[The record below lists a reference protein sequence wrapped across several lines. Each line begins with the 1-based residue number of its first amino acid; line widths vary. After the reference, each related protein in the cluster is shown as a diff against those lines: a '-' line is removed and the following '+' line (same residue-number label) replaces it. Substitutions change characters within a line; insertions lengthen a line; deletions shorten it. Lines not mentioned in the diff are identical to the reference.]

1 MTREHNRPTTVTT
14 ISRRQFLK
22 VGGVVVGGSVA
33 IATGSLYA
41 NDQTEQLVVERV
53 QIPIKNLKPALEG
66 LRIVQL
72 GDLHLYPFTDIGQ
85 VRRAIETANTLA
97 PDLIVLMGDYV
108 TRQAEAVFE
117 LVPLL
122 STLNAKYGVFT
133 IIGNHD
139 IWTNVDVVRA
149 GLIEAGLS
157 ILRNDGLT
165 FSIGRER
172 LYLAGVDDGWSGQPD
187 LAAALAKL
195 PADVTAILLAHE
207 PDLADQFSRD
217 GRISLQLSGHTHGGQ
232 IRLPGIGAV
241 ILPYLG
247 RKYDLGLYQ
256 INGMWLYT
264 NRGIGNVTEPV
275 RFNCSPEVTEI
286 TLVGA

>member
-1 MTREHNRPTTVTT
+1 
-14 ISRRQFLK
+14 
-22 VGGVVVGGSVA
+22 VA
-33 IATGSLYA
+33 IATGYLYA
-41 NDQTEQLVVERV
+41 NDQAEQLVVERV

-172 LYLAGVDDGWSGQPD
+172 LYLAGVDDGWIGQPD

-195 PADVTAILLAHE
+195 PGDVTTILLAHE

>member
-1 MTREHNRPTTVTT
+1 VKRNNNRFAAVTT
-14 ISRRQFLK
+14 INRRQFLK
-22 VGGVVVGGSVA
+22 VGGAVLGGSVA
-33 IATGSLYA
+33 IATGYLYA
-41 NDQTEQLVVERV
+41 NDQTEQLVIERV
-53 QIPIKNLKPALEG
+53 QLPIKNLKPALEG

-85 VRRAIETANTLA
+85 IRQAIETANALE

-139 IWTNVDVVRA
+139 IWTDVEVVQS
-149 GLIEAGLS
+149 GLTKARLP
-157 ILRNDGLT
+157 ILKNDGLMLAV
-165 FSIGRER
+165 GRER

-187 LAAALAKL
+187 LAAALANL
-195 PADVTAILLAHE
+195 PGDVTTILLAHE
-207 PDLADQFSRD
+207 PDLADQFSQD

-247 RKYDLGLYQ
+247 LKYDLGLYQ

-264 NRGIGNVTEPV
+264 NRGIGNVAEPV
-275 RFNCSPEVTEI
+275 RLNCSPEVTEI
-286 TLVGA
+286 TLVTA

>member
-1 MTREHNRPTTVTT
+1 MKRNNNRFATVTT
-14 ISRRQFLK
+14 INRRQFLK
-22 VGGVVVGGSVA
+22 VGSAVLGGSVA
-33 IATGSLYA
+33 IATSCLYA
-41 NDQTEQLVVERV
+41 NDQAEQLMIERV
-53 QIPIKNLKPALEG
+53 QLPIKNLKPALEG

-72 GDLHLYPFTDIGQ
+72 GDLHLYPFTNLGQ
-85 VRRAIETANTLA
+85 IRQAIETANTLE

-139 IWTNVDVVRA
+139 IWTDVEVVQSGLTKA
-149 GLIEAGLS
+149 GLP
-157 ILRNDGLT
+157 ILKNDGLT
-165 FSIGRER
+165 LAVGRER

-187 LAAALAKL
+187 LAAALANL
-195 PADVTAILLAHE
+195 PGDVTTILLAHE
-207 PDLADQFSRD
+207 PDLADQFSQD

-247 RKYDLGLYQ
+247 QKYDLGLYQ

-286 TLVGA
+286 TLVTA